1 MAGDRVNAVMNLV
14 SNAMVIT
21 GAALLLIGVIGLIL
35 TSADEDE
42 RGGMEHDDADH

>member
-14 SNAMVIT
+14 SNAMVIM

-35 TSADEDE
+35 TSADEEE

>member
-1 MAGDRVNAVMNLV
+1 MIVNLV
-14 SNAMVIT
+14 GNAMIVA

-35 TSADEDE
+35 TSADEEE